1 MNTQYTFKS
10 NVLSPNY
17 FGADRLW
24 DRSKLFSRED
34 VIYDND
40 FDGI

>member
-24 DRSKLFSRED
+24 DRSKLLSRED
-34 VIYDND
+34 TDYGQD
-40 FDGI
+40 FDGV